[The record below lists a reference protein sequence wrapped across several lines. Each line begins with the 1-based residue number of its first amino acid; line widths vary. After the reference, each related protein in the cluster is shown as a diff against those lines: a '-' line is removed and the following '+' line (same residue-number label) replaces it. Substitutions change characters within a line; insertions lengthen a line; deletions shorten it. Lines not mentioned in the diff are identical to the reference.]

1 MRFGRLM
8 AATSVVSFA
17 AAGGLYAL
25 APTVYGQAVIA
36 AATGE
41 QGRTAVRQTD
51 KRVDRVMIT
60 RDEPGPWQ
68 TVDDESAVQGFAAG
82 DLMTFD
88 GGGARIGLAVRDVD
102 TADVSKQKLPAQSG
116 AVVEEVRRETAA
128 AKAGVKSGDVVIAFD
143 GERVRSARQLER
155 LVEETPAGRSV
166 KMSVMRGGAKLDL
179 DVTPESA
186 MPPSTAALTVDGFAP
201 DMLATKLRARKL
213 HRGANVESVPAMP
226 FEYATPRAF
235 SFTVNMRSRLG
246 VQVDTVE
253 DQLASYFGVDHGVL
267 VRHVAEDSP
276 AAKAG
281 IKAGDVIT
289 AITGKPVNDPEE
301 LRAALDD
308 VADGKEVSLAVT
320 REKKEI
326 AMKATLEAPEKT
338 RPRVRRMI

>member
-8 AATSVVSFA
+8 AATTVVSFA

-36 AATGE
+36 AAKGE

-68 TVDDESAVQGFAAG
+68 TVDDQSAVQGFASG
-82 DLMTFD
+82 DLMMFD
-88 GGGARIGLAVRDVD
+88 GGGAQIGLAVRDVD

-155 LVEETPAGRSV
+155 LVEETPAGRLV
-166 KMSVMRGGAKLDL
+166 KMSVMRAGAKLDL
-179 DVTPESA
+179 DVTPEST
-186 MPPSTAALTVDGFAP
+186 MPTAALTLDGFAP
-201 DMLATKLRARKL
+201 DMMGPKIRARKL

-235 SFTVNMRSRLG
+235 SITVDTRSRLG
-246 VQVDTVE
+246 VQVDTVD

-267 VRHVAEDSP
+267 VRHVAEDSA

-289 AITGKPVNDPEE
+289 AIAGKPVNEPEE
-301 LRAALDD
+301 LRAALAD
-308 VADGKEVSLAVT
+308 VADGKDVALTVT